1 MASCLYEC
9 LCEAGL
15 EQYFSHFTAVGVL
28 RTQELARISMDDYS
42 ALGIHDMHDRK
53 RLFQLIQIIK
63 AVQEEEEERAIR
75 KAEQAQEGISYPCPQ
90 AARSGPR
97 RQLNFD
103 PALKQKNGTCASE
116 FKPYGLSG
124 LSLPAYA
131 HEDGFSELPGHTL
144 PGDQT
149 NIKHSGREM
158 PGGNTVY
165 MQRDVGCPTSVLPNG
180 NAGMLGDVEPMHM
193 QRITCDSGYNYGVPH
208 SYSRQNSEKER
219 AWTETD
225 KIRVCVRKRPLG
237 VREER
242 RGEADVVMVK
252 DQKSVLIHEKKEAV
266 DLTQYILQHV
276 FYFDEVFDEAC
287 TNQDVYLK
295 TAYPLIQH
303 VFNGGK
309 ATCFAYGQTGAG
321 KTHTMIG
328 TPQNPGLYALAA
340 KDIFRQLEVSQH
352 SRGLLIWISFYEIYC
367 GQLYDLLNGKKKLFA
382 REDANH
388 VVQIVGLCEIQVVS
402 VESMLEVI
410 LHGSRERSTGATGV
424 NSDSSRSHA
433 IIQIQVKDLA
443 NRVFGRISFID
454 LAGSE
459 RAADAKDSDKQTK
472 IEGAEINQSLLAL
485 KECIRALDQEHSHT
499 PFRQSKLT
507 QVLKDSFIGNSKTCM
522 IANVSPSHIATEHT
536 LNTLRYADRVKELK
550 RGVKQSTIIA
560 GKAQVIR
567 SPSPKRNKNPSS
579 AAMSS
584 PKKVKLGIH
593 SPQNAVLHSARPKFS
608 PSAFHPTNIPL
619 CSTPKAYLKKP
630 VSQENPGPN
639 APFKGTLKTECPGMK
654 KNLYP
659 TEPVDRLFGDKVCV
673 FQGSPDSVVEWETRK
688 VEYRQADAVLL
699 QDNSVRNQKV
709 QAVQPVQKENVSR
722 DALCFYGKLTKQHCL
737 SEEGS
742 RAQVTGSSLS
752 SRSSEFEMDVHLHQ
766 KEREKHL
773 RLYHQQLQQLHQPPI
788 LQQKLQ
794 YQPLEDLLLRYRPQ
808 EIMIKDGEQ
817 LTCAAWSVLQDGRQ
831 PKNSEGHDESNQDLL
846 SYVQSQGP
854 IDGSDSTRKALYHCR
869 EVTAEGEEEEV
880 IGRENLQNLLLKYGR
895 RSGQEHS
902 IRWHDQ
908 RPQVGQYTF
917 GNGRGKYENE
927 HDSTENLSDWS
938 TEEDYATFGS
948 SESNNTSEK
957 RYFLKEVNE
966 EKLNN
971 LSANRKQTNLNPV
984 QQIKRD
990 VDLSLAPEKECNAF
1004 VLNILGAVG
1013 SEGQERSACPY
1024 TAPAKA
1030 KRIDPQLSKERIA
1043 REEQLSRGKKRQE
1056 ASDISAESVG
1066 GIMAPLTL
1074 SLLDGERT
1082 AVLDDSLY
1090 AEKLERLLPQGG
1102 ASSPRTFSP
1111 GQAVLG
1117 NTHIHGHKN
1126 LESLASQSLG
1136 SECGRELKECSPPQ
1150 LEKQWRLCLQNDAK
1164 TSEAPAGSLEVCD
1177 TSSSSA
1183 HQGSV
1188 DDPFEQAVNC
1198 TVCGTE
1204 ISSEGQSDVS
1214 LIREP
1219 LCLEAYSGSRQYE
1232 ADAEDS
1238 HLAPLG
1244 LGHSKSYD
1252 GLIKAEAKALLR
1264 GEGSQ
1269 SEISV
1274 AVSEHTSTDMGM
1286 LEKSSIADTVAMG
1299 SDLQSQTA
1307 NILRRPTEER
1317 LKEGSCVQAETELRC
1332 DGSLEESAV
1341 ATSKRFSEQHAKT
1354 ASSRKDALGIF
1365 REILLQDAHSQH
1377 RYAYAEKDTNCPGKH
1392 STEMHVASASHNTAD
1407 KVAVDSKEKSPKDH
1421 RLDAL
1426 EKAHTHGRRWIDS
1439 TRD

>member
-208 SYSRQNSEKER
+208 SYSRRQNSEKER

-266 DLTQYILQHV
+266 DLTQYILQV
-276 FYFDEVFDEAC
+276 C
-287 TNQDVYLK
+287 GRGG
-295 TAYPLIQH
+295 LI
-303 VFNGGK
+303 NS
-309 ATCFAYGQTGAG
+309 TGLTINFTLNTSNHA
-321 KTHTMIG
+321 
-328 TPQNPGLYALAA
+328 
-340 KDIFRQLEVSQH
+340 
-352 SRGLLIWISFYEIYC
+352 GLLI
-367 GQLYDLLNGKKKLFA
+367 QA
-382 REDANH
+382 
-388 VVQIVGLCEIQVVS
+388 
-402 VESMLEVI
+402 
-410 LHGSRERSTGATGV
+410 
-424 NSDSSRSHA
+424 
-433 IIQIQVKDLA
+433 KDVLQK
-443 NRVFGRISFID
+443 FFLRISFID

-1074 SLLDGERT
+1074 SLLDGER
-1082 AVLDDSLY
+1082 
-1090 AEKLERLLPQGG
+1090 LLPQGG

-1177 TSSSSA
+1177 TS
-1183 HQGSV
+1183 
-1188 DDPFEQAVNC
+1188 
-1198 TVCGTE
+1198 
-1204 ISSEGQSDVS
+1204 QSDVS

-1269 SEISV
+1269 
-1274 AVSEHTSTDMGM
+1274 
-1286 LEKSSIADTVAMG
+1286 K
-1299 SDLQSQTA
+1299 
-1307 NILRRPTEER
+1307 
-1317 LKEGSCVQAETELRC
+1317 
-1332 DGSLEESAV
+1332 SAV

-1377 RYAYAEKDTNCPGKH
+1377 SFFWGGVRQNPRNTRTPGFSYLFGWSWILTYTMVRVSLTFPRRLVVQAHREQLHEMTDLCEKEERLLSRLPATDFKDYVRKLTEIMVLKAKCIRSIQSQLQLYLAYPGADATAERAP
-1392 STEMHVASASHNTAD
+1392 V
-1407 KVAVDSKEKSPKDH
+1407 P
-1421 RLDAL
+1421 
-1426 EKAHTHGRRWIDS
+1426 
-1439 TRD
+1439 